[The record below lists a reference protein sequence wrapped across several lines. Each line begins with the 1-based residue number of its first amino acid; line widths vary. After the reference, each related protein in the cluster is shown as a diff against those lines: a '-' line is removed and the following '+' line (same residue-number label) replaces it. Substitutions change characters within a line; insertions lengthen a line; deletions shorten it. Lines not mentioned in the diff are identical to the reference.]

1 MYSVQFLSLLS
12 LAHSSVFVFV
22 NGTQWISSEF
32 WQKMIRCRLA
42 KNIWMKTN
50 LLLYAPC
57 HWSEAN
63 TNAKLIMKNQFITL
77 IIILQCNILLLFSSA
92 IMPPF
97 NVSENIY
104 MNHVVHYNRIHKHD
118 ALNDSRKILDV
129 GKITEKC
136 SPFIDVASA

>member
-1 MYSVQFLSLLS
+1 
-12 LAHSSVFVFV
+12 
-22 NGTQWISSEF
+22 
-32 WQKMIRCRLA
+32 
-42 KNIWMKTN
+42 
-50 LLLYAPC
+50 
-57 HWSEAN
+57 
-63 TNAKLIMKNQFITL
+63 
-77 IIILQCNILLLFSSA
+77 
-92 IMPPF
+92 MPPF